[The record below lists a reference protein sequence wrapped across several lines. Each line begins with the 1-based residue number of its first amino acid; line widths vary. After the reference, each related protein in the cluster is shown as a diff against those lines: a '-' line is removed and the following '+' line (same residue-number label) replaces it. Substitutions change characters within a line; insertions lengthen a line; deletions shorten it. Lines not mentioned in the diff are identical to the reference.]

1 MTEKL
6 KVAWCI
12 TGAGEKLTETYAIMK
27 DIKNLY
33 GDRVEI
39 NVFISKAGDQVVKY
53 YGLYRDLE
61 TSFDRKWVEINA
73 NSPFL
78 AGQVQLGKYD
88 FVLVAPCTSNSTA
101 KISLRIA
108 DTLITNAVIMAQKAS
123 VPVYI
128 MPSDY
133 SEGVVVTTLPNG
145 KKLELK
151 MTREDVEHVKRIS
164 RMDDTEVFSDPRHIY
179 KIFENWTY
187 PKEEK

>member
-6 KVAWCI
+6 RVAWCI

-27 DIKNLY
+27 DIKKIY
-33 GDRVEI
+33 GDRVKI
-39 NVFISKAGDQVVKY
+39 DVFISKAGDQVVKY

-88 FVLVAPCTSNSTA
+88 FILVAPCTSNSTA
-101 KISLRIA
+101 KISLRIG
-108 DTLITNAVIMAQKAS
+108 DTLVTNAVIMAQKAS

-133 SEGVVVTTLPNG
+133 SEGKVVTTLPNG
-145 KKLELK
+145 KKLELQITK
-151 MTREDVEHVKRIS
+151 EDVEHVKRIS
-164 RMDDTEVFSDPRHIY
+164 KMDNTDVFSDPQRIY
-179 KIFENWTY
+179 KIFEEWTY
-187 PKEEK
+187 PKDQ